1 MNISFTPQAEAD
13 LLSIHSYISDYSEAK
28 AIEYVARVLQS
39 IRVLDRFP
47 LLGRVGRVEG
57 TREWSLPGL
66 PYIAIYRVKSET
78 ELEVLT
84 IKHERQQYP

>member
-1 MNISFTPQAEAD
+1 MNISFTPQAGAD
-13 LLSIHSYISDYSEAK
+13 LESIHRYVSDYSETK
-28 AIEYVARVLQS
+28 SIEYIARILQS
-39 IRVLDRFP
+39 IRVLDQFP
-47 LLGRVGRVEG
+47 LLGRPGCVEG
-57 TREWSLPGL
+57 TREWSLAGL